1 MSCEEFRET
10 EARDIPIGKL
20 ISIISKGQT
29 IFINHKLNE
38 FGINSTQLFLL
49 YEIDYQDD
57 INQEQIASRCTINKG
72 AVARSIKK
80 LEEKNLVKREIDSGN
95 RRQNKVFL
103 TPQGKDVLN
112 RSSSI
117 LENWEKEVFDGEII
131 NKEEFQIIL
140 KDIAI
145 KIMEINEREAE
156 NEQKEE

>member
-10 EARDIPIGKL
+10 EAGDIPIGKL

-80 LEEKNLVKREIDSGN
+80 LEEKNLVKREIDSDN

-145 KIMEINEREAE
+145 RIMEINEREAE